1 MAMRSM
7 LSSVKIPM
15 ARALRCNISPLVMG
29 ILNVTPDSF
38 FDGGKHHTMEGA
50 LDHALRMIEEGA
62 DIIDIGGE
70 STRPYAD
77 PVPEEEELRRI
88 VPVIEA
94 LRASSDILISVDT
107 YKAGVADAALCAG
120 ADIIN
125 DISGLTY
132 DDAMAQVVARND
144 AWVVIMHIKGTPR
157 NMQVDPHYDDV
168 VAEISEFLRLQM
180 DHAVRAGVDPEKII
194 IDPGIGFGKR
204 VEDNLRIL
212 KMLGEFKKLGRPVLI
227 GTSMKSFIGKAAGLP
242 IEERVEGTL
251 ASLAVA
257 LMNGADIL
265 RVHDVKK
272 AKKVLMTVK
281 AVMDA

>member
-15 ARALRCNISPLVMG
+15 ARALRRNISPLVMG

-120 ADIIN
+120 ADIVN

-194 IDPGIGFGKR
+194 LDPGIGFGKR

-227 GTSMKSFIGKAAGLP
+227 GTSMKSFIGKVAGLP

>member
-120 ADIIN
+120 ADIVN

-194 IDPGIGFGKR
+194 LDPGIGFGKR

-227 GTSMKSFIGKAAGLP
+227 GTSMKSFIGKVAGLP

>member
-50 LDHALRMIEEGA
+50 LGHALRMIEEGA

-120 ADIIN
+120 ADIVN

-194 IDPGIGFGKR
+194 LDPGIGFGKR

-227 GTSMKSFIGKAAGLP
+227 GTSMKSFIGKVAGLP

>member
-120 ADIIN
+120 ADIVN

-168 VAEISEFLRLQM
+168 VAEIGEFLRLQM

-194 IDPGIGFGKR
+194 LDPGIGFGKR

-242 IEERVEGTL
+242 VEERVEGTL
-251 ASLAVA
+251 ASFAVA

>member
-15 ARALRCNISPLVMG
+15 ARAFRCNIYPLVMG

-120 ADIIN
+120 ADIVN

-168 VAEISEFLRLQM
+168 VAEIREFLRLQI

-242 IEERVEGTL
+242 VEERVEGTL
-251 ASLAVA
+251 ASFAVA

>member
-15 ARALRCNISPLVMG
+15 ARAFRCNIYPLVMG

-120 ADIIN
+120 ADIVN

-168 VAEISEFLRLQM
+168 VAEIREFLRLQI

-194 IDPGIGFGKR
+194 LDPGIGFGKR

-227 GTSMKSFIGKAAGLP
+227 GTSMKSFIGKVAGLP

>member
-15 ARALRCNISPLVMG
+15 ARTLPCNISPLVMG

-50 LDHALRMIEEGA
+50 LGHALRMIEEGA

-120 ADIIN
+120 ADIVN

-180 DHAVRAGVDPEKII
+180 DRAVRAGVDPEKII

>member
-107 YKAGVADAALCAG
+107 YKAGVADAALRAG

-168 VAEISEFLRLQM
+168 VVEISEFLRLQM

-227 GTSMKSFIGKAAGLP
+227 GTSMKSFIGKVAGLP

>member
-1 MAMRSM
+1 
-7 LSSVKIPM
+7 
-15 ARALRCNISPLVMG
+15 
-29 ILNVTPDSF
+29 
-38 FDGGKHHTMEGA
+38 MEGA
-50 LDHALRMIEEGA
+50 LDHALRMIGEGA

-70 STRPYAD
+70 STRPYAQ

-88 VPVIEA
+88 MPVIEA

-107 YKAGVADAALCAG
+107 YKADVAAAALKAG
-120 ADIIN
+120 ADIVN

-132 DDAMAQVVARND
+132 DDTMAHVIADND
-144 AWVVIMHIKGTPR
+144 AWAVIMHIKGTPR

-168 VAEISEFLRLQM
+168 VKEVSQFLRERM
-180 DHAVRAGVDPEKII
+180 EHAVRAGMDPEKII

-212 KMLGEFKKLGRPVLI
+212 KMLREFKKLGRPVLI
-227 GTSMKSFIGKAAGLP
+227 GTSMKSFIGKITGLP
-242 IEERVEGTL
+242 VEERVEGTL

-272 AKKVLMTVK
+272 AKKVIKTVK

>member
-120 ADIIN
+120 ADIVN

-168 VAEISEFLRLQM
+168 VAEIREFLRLQI

-242 IEERVEGTL
+242 VEERVEGTL

>member
-120 ADIIN
+120 ADIVN

-194 IDPGIGFGKR
+194 LDPGIGFGKR

-242 IEERVEGTL
+242 VEERVEGTL

>member
-15 ARALRCNISPLVMG
+15 ARALRRNISPLVMG

-38 FDGGKHHTMEGA
+38 FDGGKHQTMEGA

-120 ADIIN
+120 ADIVN

-180 DHAVRAGVDPEKII
+180 GHAVRAGVDPEKII
-194 IDPGIGFGKR
+194 LDPGIGFGKR

-227 GTSMKSFIGKAAGLP
+227 GTSMKSFIGKVAGLP